1 MKYFLDAAYG
11 KTLVLIDE
19 FGSGSDPDLGS
30 SMAQVFLRAL
40 NESKTYGVMTTHYNS
55 IKALA
60 SDLPR
65 VENGSMQF
73 NSKDL
78 TPEFKLNQG
87 VPGSSYTYEVAQQVG
102 VDKRLI
108 EQARSVLNESTV
120 AMDRLLVGI
129 QKEKNQLA
137 HQRVQLSS
145 RLEELELLKE
155 KQDRKIAQ
163 LEDKV
168 RRQSAMNEQQN
179 AMITWGKKFQGL
191 VNEYAEQRSKKG
203 KDEVVGRFKVYAG
216 ERANQ
221 TQNERTVK
229 KTQYEKQQ
237 ERKIK
242 KLTSAPVKIGD
253 RVKLI
258 GSRQPG
264 EIIEIKKDQFLL
276 AIGALTTWATRDK
289 FIPAESLHGDQGTPK
304 GKARG
309 GVKEAEVQKAVTS
322 SGPKSKQEAAAEKKK
337 AKKSGKNS
345 QKTSKTALK
354 KPKNIKNKAKTPE
367 KSPKEKL
374 NEVADSK
381 PLKTIPAKKMT
392 GKKKPDDLTPQQ
404 RAQLEQP
411 LKKVASPATKEAQKP
426 RDSTD
431 ADLEKLKAFFGKK

>member
-1 MKYFLDAAYG
+1 
-11 KTLVLIDE
+11 
-19 FGSGSDPDLGS
+19 
-30 SMAQVFLRAL
+30 
-40 NESKTYGVMTTHYNS
+40 
-55 IKALA
+55 
-60 SDLPR
+60 
-65 VENGSMQF
+65 
-73 NSKDL
+73 
-78 TPEFKLNQG
+78 
-87 VPGSSYTYEVAQQVG
+87 
-102 VDKRLI
+102 
-108 EQARSVLNESTV
+108 
-120 AMDRLLVGI
+120 
-129 QKEKNQLA
+129 
-137 HQRVQLSS
+137 
-145 RLEELELLKE
+145 
-155 KQDRKIAQ
+155 
-163 LEDKV
+163 
-168 RRQSAMNEQQN
+168 
-179 AMITWGKKFQGL
+179 MITWGKKFQGL

-309 GVKEAEVQKAVTS
+309 GVKENEVEKTVTS
-322 SGPKSKQEAAAEKKK
+322 TAPKSKQEVSAEKKK
-337 AKKSGKNS
+337 AKKSGKSN
-345 QKTSKTALK
+345 QKTLKTAQK
-354 KPKNIKNKAKTPE
+354 QPKNIEITGKPKSAKGLKSVAKSPE

-381 PLKTIPAKKMT
+381 PLKTTPPKKMS
-392 GKKKPDDLTPQQ
+392 GKKEPDELTPER

-411 LKKVASPATKEAQKP
+411 LKKVASPAAKEAQKP

-431 ADLEKLKAFFGKK
+431 ADLEKLKAFFGKA